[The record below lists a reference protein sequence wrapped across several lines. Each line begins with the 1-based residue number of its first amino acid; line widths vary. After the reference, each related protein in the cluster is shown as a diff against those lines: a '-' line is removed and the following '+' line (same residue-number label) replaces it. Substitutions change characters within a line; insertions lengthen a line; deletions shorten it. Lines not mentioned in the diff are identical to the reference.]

1 MVSGDYMDVQRDYNS
16 LVSVRVVPDK
26 ECVLSIV
33 VFHDIGCENGCCPIT
48 WITELGETVE
58 DRIKI

>member
-33 VFHDIGCENGCCPIT
+33 VFHDSGCENGCCPIT
-48 WITELGETVE
+48 RNTELEKTV
-58 DRIKI
+58 